1 MVIPK
6 EYRKLNTEPLNVDEA
21 RRLQFLAAEK
31 IKLENLQKSL
41 GFAYAAIREA
51 VAKGLS
57 GTRIQCDRGNQEL
70 IEKLR
75 SMGYDVELARDVDCD
90 YEKILGFDVSW

>member
-41 GFAYAAIREA
+41 GFACAAIREA
-51 VAKGLS
+51 ALKGLS
-57 GTRIQCDRGNQEL
+57 GARIQCDRDNQEL

-75 SMGYDVELARDVDCD
+75 SMGYDVELAHDVDCD
-90 YEKILGFDVSW
+90 YAKIIGYDISW